1 LKLKGK
7 NNNNSL
13 NILLNNK
20 EYINKVGAVGD
31 GRGSAGDG
39 SVVEPSDYNEYGVHK
54 NVIKFINIQSK
65 KS

>member
-20 EYINKVGAVGD
+20 NINKVGAV